1 LPSEHKIILVDKK
14 ATFNIGA
21 TKTWI
26 MLGERTPEQ
35 VMRNLSALSN
45 RGIDFV
51 QAEVQKI
58 DPVKREVVTSNGAHR
73 GDFLVLALGADLNM
87 SKVPGL
93 EAAAQTFYTLD
104 GALRLREMLP
114 KFDRGELVMLIP
126 ATPFKCPPGPYEAA
140 MLLHEYF
147 TKRSHRDKIKLSI
160 HTVEPAPMATA
171 GPQMGQLIIGELQ
184 KRDIAFYNQKRCKNV
199 DSANH
204 VINFEDGSAA
214 PFDLLIAIPPHEA
227 PLPVREAGLI
237 DASGWIPVDPKTLK
251 TSIDHIYAIGDL
263 CKVPLPGR
271 FKPEMPLALP
281 KAGVFA
287 EAHGRVVAHQIAA
300 EVLGK
305 ESAETFDGLGYCYIE
320 TGDQQAVRGDGE
332 FFALPHPQ
340 MMAQPADLAQK
351 QAWAENWVKRYL

>member
-1 LPSEHKIILVDKK
+1 
-14 ATFNIGA
+14 
-21 TKTWI
+21 
-26 MLGERTPEQ
+26 
-35 VMRNLSALSN
+35 
-45 RGIDFV
+45 
-51 QAEVQKI
+51 
-58 DPVKREVVTSNGAHR
+58 
-73 GDFLVLALGADLNM
+73 M